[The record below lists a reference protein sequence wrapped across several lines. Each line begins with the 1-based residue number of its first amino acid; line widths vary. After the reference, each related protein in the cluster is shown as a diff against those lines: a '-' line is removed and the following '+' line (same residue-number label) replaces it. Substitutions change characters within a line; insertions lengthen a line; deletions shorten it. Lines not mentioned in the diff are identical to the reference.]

1 MLLFVLG
8 SSKLVP
14 TVHHF
19 FAQFKSSFAIYN
31 GGGGKPL
38 TVDWLLTPGT
48 LIMLSAI
55 LGGLLQDASPKKLRT
70 IGFDTL
76 SQLQKTGVTV
86 LSIVS
91 MAKVLGYSGM
101 VNEIATALAGTT
113 GAYYPL
119 AAPFIGALG
128 TFITGSDT
136 SSNVLFGLM
145 QKDVAIQLGADPV
158 WLAAANTSGASAGKL
173 ISPQSI
179 AIAAAATGL
188 SGKEGDL
195 LNVTIKY
202 VCYFVAALGVI
213 TLLFAF

>member
-91 MAKVLGYSGM
+91 MAKVLGYSFSGNDRSLLSAGSTLYWR
-101 VNEIATALAGTT
+101 VRNLYYWQRYQLKCLIWAYAERCSHTTRSRPCLAGRCQ
-113 GAYYPL
+113 Y
-119 AAPFIGALG
+119 
-128 TFITGSDT
+128 
-136 SSNVLFGLM
+136 
-145 QKDVAIQLGADPV
+145 
-158 WLAAANTSGASAGKL
+158 SGASAGKL

-179 AIAAAATGL
+179 AIVAAATGL